1 MPSGTVGDGGGASE
15 YVPIVTAV
23 TKIGVLGACLIPAK
37 GHRIEK
43 IVCRVQP
50 RTFPHLAVERVE
62 NPPSTARLTARK
74 GEPWPRGGVY
84 DAGRE

>member
-1 MPSGTVGDGGGASE
+1 MPSGTVGDDAGASE

-23 TKIGVLGACLIPAK
+23 TKIGVLGARLIPAK

-62 NPPSTARLTARK
+62 NPPSTARLLPAR
-74 GEPWPRGGVY
+74 RTLAARGVY
-84 DAGRE
+84 DSGRG